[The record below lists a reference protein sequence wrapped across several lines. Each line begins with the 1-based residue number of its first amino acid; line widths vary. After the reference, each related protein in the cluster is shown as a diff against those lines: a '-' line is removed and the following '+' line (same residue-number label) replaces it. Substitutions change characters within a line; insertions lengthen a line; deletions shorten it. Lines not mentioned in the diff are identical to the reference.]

1 MAFGETYEEFVE
13 KFKPKKTTDDC
24 YTPEP
29 VYDCVADWVAEK
41 YSLDRSTFVRP
52 FWPGGDY
59 EMYDY
64 PDGCV
69 VVDNPPFS
77 ILSKILQFYTWKG
90 IKYFLFAPAL
100 TCGRALRNN
109 RVYDDACAVLTASDI
124 TYANGA
130 VVQTSFITNLE
141 KEYCMKT
148 EPELAKRLK
157 DVCDALRREQR
168 RERPKYIYPY
178 HVVSVALAQ
187 RYAKYGVEYAIRKE
201 DAIFINE
208 LDAQREYKK
217 SIFGGGLLLSERA
230 AAERAA
236 AERTAAERAAA
247 HVWELS
253 DREQR
258 MVEMLSKRAT

>member
-29 VYDCVADWVAEK
+29 VYDCVANWVAEK
-41 YSLDRSTFVRP
+41 YELDKAAFIRP
-52 FWPGGDY
+52 FYPGGDY
-59 EMYDY
+59 ENYDY
-64 PDGCV
+64 PDGGV

-77 ILSKILQFYTWKG
+77 IFSRILQFYARKG

-100 TCGRALRNN
+100 TCGNTLCDNQ
-109 RVYDDACAVLTASDI
+109 VYDDACIVLTGSEI
-124 TYANGA
+124 VYANGA

-157 DVCDALRREQR
+157 DVCDTLRRKQR
-168 RERPKYIYPY
+168 RKLPKYIYPY
-178 HVVSVALAQ
+178 HVVTAALAQ
-187 RYAKYGVEYAIRKE
+187 RYAKCGVEYAIRKE
-201 DAIFINE
+201 DAIFVNR

-217 SIFGGGLLLSERA
+217 TIFGGGLLLSERA

-236 AERTAAERAAA
+236 AERAAAERAAA
-247 HVWELS
+247 HVWGLS
-253 DREQR
+253 EREQR
-258 MVEMLSKRAT
+258 LVEMLSKRAT